1 MPIGTLAIMAIIP
14 IALALVLMVGMRW
27 PATKAMPLAWLA
39 TALAGLFV
47 WQLPVG
53 YLAALTVQGFISA
66 VGILIIVFGAILI
79 LYTLRDSG
87 GMETIQCGMQGISP
101 DMRVQAIII
110 GYLFAAFIEGA
121 AGFGTPAALAAPLLL
136 ALGFPP
142 LAAAV
147 ICLVFNSFPV
157 SFGAVGTPIILGLT
171 PLKELVTK
179 AVASG
184 APGLNFTSV
193 DTFNAL
199 IGQWVTL
206 FHVPMAFFLSIFML
220 GFITRFFGP
229 TRSWGVGFRAWK
241 FCVFASVSFALPYTF
256 FAWVVGPEFP
266 SLIGGLV
273 GLGVVVYG
281 AKKGFCLPTDGV
293 FTFGSQKEW
302 DPEWTGSVSAG
313 EGCAF
318 KAHMSQFR
326 AWLPYVLI
334 GLFLVLTRIPDL
346 GLKAMLASKAINFN
360 DIMGYAKVNA
370 SIQYL
375 YLPGTIPF
383 MLVAI
388 MTIWIHNMPGEKVK
402 AAWKDSFAK
411 MKNPTIALFFA
422 VALVSIFRGSGVAN
436 EALNPNHYPSMPL
449 ALAQAVAGIVGQAW
463 PMFASYVGGLG
474 AFITGSNTVSDLLF
488 SEFQWGMAVNLN
500 MPKQIIVA
508 AQVAGGAMGNMI
520 CIHNIVAV
528 CAVVGLSGME
538 GAILK
543 KTFWPFV
550 IYGLYVGILAS
561 LLTFVFYPGLF

>member
-1 MPIGTLAIMAIIP
+1 MSIGLLALVAVVP

-27 PATKAMPLAWLA
+27 PATRAMPVAWLA
-39 TALAGLFV
+39 AAAGAIAV
-47 WQLPVG
+47 WNLPVG
-53 YLAALTVQGFISA
+53 YVAALTLQGFITA
-66 VGILIIVFGAILI
+66 IGILIIVFGAILI

-87 GMETIQCGMQGISP
+87 GMETIQCGMQNISP

-157 SFGAVGTPIILGLT
+157 SFGAVGTPIILGLSF
-171 PLKELVTK
+171 LKDLVAK

-184 APGLNFTSV
+184 VPLNFTNMES
-193 DTFNAL
+193 FNML

-206 FHVPMAFFLSIFML
+206 LHVPMAFILPIFML

-229 TRSWGVGFRAWK
+229 NRSWSDGFRAWK
-241 FCVFASVSFALPYTF
+241 FCVFAAVAFSVPYLV
-256 FAWVVGPEFP
+256 FAWLVGPEFP
-266 SLIGGLV
+266 ALIGGLV
-273 GLGVVVYG
+273 GLGVVVWG
-281 AKKGFCLPTDGV
+281 AKKGIALPKDGT
-293 FTFGSQKEW
+293 FTFGSQAKWE
-302 DPEWTGSVSAG
+302 PEWTGSVKAS
-313 EGCAF
+313 EGCKFQAR
-318 KAHMSQFR
+318 MSQFR

-334 GLFLVLTRIPDL
+334 GVILVLTRIPEI
-346 GLKAMLASKAINFN
+346 GLKGILAAQAINFKN
-360 DIMGYAKVNA
+360 ILGYSSVSA

-383 MLVAI
+383 VLVAI
-388 MTIWIHNMPGEKVK
+388 LTIFLHGMRGEKVK
-402 AAWKDSFAK
+402 AAWRDSIVR
-411 MKNPTIALFFA
+411 MKNPTIALFFS
-422 VALVSIFRGSGVAN
+422 VALVSIFRGSGVADQL
-436 EALNPNHYPSMPL
+436 LNPNAYPSMPL
-449 ALAQAVAGIVGQAW
+449 ALAQSMAGVVGQAW
-463 PMFASYVGGLG
+463 PMFASFIGGLG

-488 SEFQWGMAVNLN
+488 AEFQWGMASQLNL
-500 MPKQIIVA
+500 PHQIIVA

-538 GAILK
+538 GAILR
-543 KTFWPFV
+543 KTFWPFML
-550 IYGLYVGILAS
+550 YGIVVGIIATLMS
-561 LLTFVFYPGLF
+561 FVFFPNLF

>member
-1 MPIGTLAIMAIIP
+1 MPVGTLAIMAIIP

-53 YLAALTVQGFISA
+53 YLAALTVQGFIGA
-66 VGILIIVFGAILI
+66 IGILIIVFGAILI

-171 PLKELVTK
+171 PLKELVAK

-184 APGLNFTSV
+184 VPGLNFTSM

-206 FHVPMAFFLSIFML
+206 FHVPMAIILPIFML
-220 GFITRFFGP
+220 GFITRFFSP
-229 TRSWGVGFRAWK
+229 SRSWAVGFRAWK
-241 FCVFASVSFALPYTF
+241 FCVFAAVAFSVPYLV
-256 FAWVVGPEFP
+256 FAWMVGPEFP

-273 GLGVVVYG
+273 GLGIVVWG
-281 AKKGFCLPTDGV
+281 AKQGFCLPTDGV
-293 FTFGSQKEW
+293 FTFGSQKDW

-334 GLFLVLTRIPDL
+334 GLFLVLTRIPEL
-346 GLKAMLASKAINFN
+346 GLKGMLAGQAINFK
-360 DIMGYAKVNA
+360 DILGYAKVNA

-383 MLVAI
+383 MLVAV
-388 MTIWIHNMPGEKVK
+388 MTIWLHNMKAEKVK
-402 AAWKDSFAK
+402 AAWKDSFLR

-449 ALAQAVAGIVGQAW
+449 ALAQAVAGMVGQAW

-488 SEFQWGMAVNLN
+488 AEFQWGMATNLN
-500 MPKQIIVA
+500 LPRQIIVA

-550 IYGLYVGILAS
+550 LYGLYVGIAAS
-561 LLTFVFYPGLF
+561 LLSFVFFPGLF